1 MACVSNT
8 TLQTLQAIGVDIAT
22 AKADAARHMDE
33 QANMEGKVRP
43 EWRCG
48 ANSTLVSSSAHVLS
62 DNGAARVY
70 ACPNPGACIVR
81 DDGTAFGTADCAA
94 GYRGPLC
101 GLCQEGH
108 VWSEGHICKP
118 CTGDTLA
125 WLAGATVGACVVALI
140 AYAIFLASPYFENK
154 HGVGPGKRVLAWAA
168 QRLARCR
175 PAAAPPQHT
184 ASPSGRSP
192 APTLEPQ
199 PASEITSGR
208 SEPASEPPRVASPTR
223 TPEPV
228 EAAQEIFEAFG
239 GYFERL
245 AETFAFTEEKEG
257 AQARSLIGYLQV
269 ALRVRIV
276 PPRLQRVHV

>member
-8 TLQTLQAIGVDIAT
+8 TLQTLEAIGVDIGT

-62 DNGAARVY
+62 NNGAARVY
-70 ACPNPGACIVR
+70 ACPNPDACIVR
-81 DDGTAFGTADCAA
+81 DDDTADCAD

-125 WLAGATVGACVVALI
+125 WRVGATVGACVAALL
-140 AYAIFLASPYFENK
+140 AFCIFLAGPYFEDR
-154 HGVGPGKRVLAWAA
+154 HGVGPGKRVLAWASR
-168 QRLARCR
+168 RLARCR
-175 PAAAPPQHT
+175 RAAAPPQHT
-184 ASPSGRSP
+184 APPTGPSR
-192 APTLEPQ
+192 APTREPS
-199 PASEITSGR
+199 AYS
-208 SEPASEPPRVASPTR
+208 ATR
-223 TPEPV
+223 LVEAIEEPV
-228 EAAQEIFEAFG
+228 ETAQETFETLG
-239 GYFERL
+239 DYLERL
-245 AETFAFTEEKEG
+245 GETFEFTAEREG
-257 AQARSLIGYLQV
+257 AQAQSLIGYSQV
-269 ALRVRIV
+269 ALRVHNVCRMC
-276 PPRLQRVHV
+276 PYRRA